1 MMATDEAYRVESG
14 DTVYMRQNVR
24 ESAVIS
30 ETRESEGKSDI
41 RIAALAEPGDMS
53 VGALIGAAEAL
64 RASGRT
70 DLANDL
76 LRTWLCKNSLHAL
89 AYAVRYN
96 YAAMLSESG
105 SLAEARDQL
114 RLALLDNSVFSPAAI
129 NLGSVL
135 ERLGDRANAVETWRA
150 VINRLGAVTGEAV
163 SHRVIALNQMGRVL
177 EAAAILSPA
186 EIALK
191 TSLELDPT
199 QREVIQHLIALR
211 QVQCS
216 WPILAE
222 TSKISASAL
231 LAASSPL
238 ALAALIDDPILHL
251 ANAHRYYMT
260 DGQAAAPVTL
270 GAWPPPDSGRQGPTG
285 ASTRRLRIG
294 YVSSDMRHHAVGF
307 LTAELFALH
316 NRNRVD
322 VQAYYCGIPNED
334 PIKARFRDTADGWT
348 NISAMTDRAAAAKI
362 AADKIDILVDL
373 NGYTKDGR
381 VKLFGYRPAPCIV
394 NWLGFPGSSGS
405 PNHHYIIADQIIIP
419 AEDEIFYSEKVVRLP
434 CYQPNDRQRIVA
446 GETPTRDEV
455 GLPSHG
461 FVFCVFNG
469 PQKITPTIFAIW
481 MSLLRQVAGSVLWML
496 CNDDGVS
503 ERLRGHAS
511 NAGIDP
517 NRLVFAGRMA
527 NPQHLARY
535 RLADLFLD
543 TAPYGAHTTASDAL
557 WMGVPVLTVA
567 GRGFAARVC
576 ASLVRAANLPELVC
590 NDFAEYRDRA
600 IMLARDPEQLAAL
613 AERLQH
619 GRDTSLL
626 FDTPALVHNLE
637 DIYFGMWEDYCA
649 GNLPQPRLA
658 HLPLYHRIG
667 NDPDRPP
674 LPDRESLLTWWRA
687 RLVHSDAVQ
696 LVPHDGL
703 LWPDCR
709 VPS

>member
-1 MMATDEAYRVESG
+1 MA
-14 DTVYMRQNVR
+14 
-24 ESAVIS
+24 AV
-30 ETRESEGKSDI
+30 
-41 RIAALAEPGDMS
+41 AAPGDMS
-53 VGALIGAAEAL
+53 VGALIGVADAF

-76 LRTWLCKNSLHAL
+76 FKSWLCNNSLHAL
-89 AYAVRYN
+89 SYAVRYN
-96 YAAMLSESG
+96 YAVLLSEVG
-105 SLAEARDQL
+105 ALAEARDQL
-114 RLALLDNSVFSPAAI
+114 RLALLDNPAFSPAAI

-135 ERLGDRANAVETWRA
+135 ERLGDRATAVETWRT

-177 EAAAILSPA
+177 EAASILSPA

-211 QVQCS
+211 QVQCA

-222 TSKISASAL
+222 TSKFTASDL

-238 ALAALIDDPILHL
+238 ALSALIDDPILHL
-251 ANAHRYYMT
+251 ANAHRYYTT
-260 DGQAAAPVTL
+260 DAQAPGPVTL
-270 GAWPPPDSGRQGPTG
+270 GGWPPPDSGQPEPTG
-285 ASTRRLRIG
+285 APARRLRIG

-316 NRNRVD
+316 NRARVD
-322 VQAYYCGIPNED
+322 VRAYYCGIPHED
-334 PIKARFRDTADGWT
+334 PIKARFRDSADEWT
-348 NISAMTDRAAAAKI
+348 NISSITDRAAAAKI
-362 AADKIDILVDL
+362 AADNIDILVDL

-381 VKLFGYRPAPCIV
+381 VRLFGYRPAPCIV
-394 NWLGFPGSSGS
+394 NWLGFPGSTGS
-405 PNHHYIIADQIIIP
+405 PHHHYIIADPVIIP

-434 CYQPNDRQRIVA
+434 CYQPNDRQRMVA
-446 GETPTRDEV
+446 SETPTREAV
-455 GLPSHG
+455 GLPEDG

-469 PQKITPTIFAIW
+469 PQKITPVIFAIW
-481 MSLLRQVAGSVLWML
+481 MSLLHEVSGSVLWML
-496 CNDDGVS
+496 CNDQGVS
-503 ERLRGHAS
+503 ERLSGYAS
-511 NAGIDP
+511 KAGIDP
-517 NRLVFAGRMA
+517 ARLVFAGRMA
-527 NPQHLARY
+527 NPEHLARY
-535 RLADLFLD
+535 RLANLFLD

-567 GRGFAARVC
+567 GRSFAARVC
-576 ASLVRAANLPELVC
+576 ASLVRAAGLPELVC
-590 NDFAEYRDRA
+590 NDWQDYRARA
-600 IMLARDPEQLAAL
+600 IMLARDPTQLAAL
-613 AERLQH
+613 ANRLQL

-626 FDTPALVHNLE
+626 FDTPSLVNHLE

-649 GNLPQPRLA
+649 GNLPVPRLA

-674 LPDRESLLTWWRA
+674 LPDRDTLLSWWRA
-687 RLVHSDAVQ
+687 RLAHSNAVQ

-703 LWPDCR
+703 LWPDR
-709 VPS
+709 QIPS